1 MRKYPQTERLVHSVR
16 QLHPNVAVDI
26 EQAAEE
32 DIENKKEIEPCARIR
47 TKEFG
52 RSMVLN

>member
-1 MRKYPQTERLVHSVR
+1 MRKYPQTERLLNSVR

-32 DIENKKEIEPCARIR
+32 DIENKKEIEP
-47 TKEFG
+47 
-52 RSMVLN
+52 

>member
-1 MRKYPQTERLVHSVR
+1 MRKYPQTERIAHCVR

-32 DIENKKEIEPCARIR
+32 DIENKKEIEP
-47 TKEFG
+47 
-52 RSMVLN
+52 